1 MLNQV
6 VINISSTGIYN
17 LFNLRFI
24 QTFDLIFPDVKRIM
38 IEKKEED
45 LFEKIMKNKGQV
57 NNMNDIF
64 FINVKKSVF

>member
-1 MLNQV
+1 
-6 VINISSTGIYN
+6 
-17 LFNLRFI
+17 
-24 QTFDLIFPDVKRIM
+24 M